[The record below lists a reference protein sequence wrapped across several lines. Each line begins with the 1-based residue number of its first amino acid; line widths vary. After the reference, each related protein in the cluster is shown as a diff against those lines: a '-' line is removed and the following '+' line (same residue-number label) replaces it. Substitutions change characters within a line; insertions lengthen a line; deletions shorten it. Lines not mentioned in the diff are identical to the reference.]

1 MNEEN
6 ETVNN
11 NPRTER
17 RRKRQR
23 EASSQTDEEADYD
36 SDQNGGPHGSLRWRD
51 EITQKID
58 KLLDILPLFEDL
70 KEELKTLKEE
80 NDRLRKS
87 LKKTDSEMKT
97 LKATQENMAT
107 DLHNIKDQLTKANL
121 DLESQKRRNIK
132 LEAQSRRSNIKFFNV
147 PESETD
153 GSSKETEKVV
163 KRLLQNELK
172 MSKDAV
178 DHLEFERVHRIPT
191 RQKADQADESSS
203 KPRPIIAKLS
213 FFKDKGRIFKH
224 VKNIDPNLK
233 IGVADD
239 FPKEIEDMRKELLP
253 VLKKAKK
260 QNKRATFNVDKLIID
275 GHIYR
280 GLETKE
286 LPYYANIMVS

>member
-11 NPRTER
+11 NPGTER

-36 SDQNGGPHGSLRWRD
+36 SDQNGGPHESLRWRD

-70 KEELKTLKEE
+70 KEELETLKVE

-97 LKATQENMAT
+97 LKAMQENMAT

-121 DLESQKRRNIK
+121 DLDSQKRRNIR

-153 GSSKETEKVV
+153 GSPKETEKVV

-172 MSKDAV
+172 MSEDAV

-191 RQKADQADESSS
+191 RQKADQADESSTS
-203 KPRPIIAKLS
+203 KP
-213 FFKDKGRIFKH
+213 
-224 VKNIDPNLK
+224 
-233 IGVADD
+233 
-239 FPKEIEDMRKELLP
+239 
-253 VLKKAKK
+253 
-260 QNKRATFNVDKLIID
+260 
-275 GHIYR
+275 
-280 GLETKE
+280 
-286 LPYYANIMVS
+286 

>member
-23 EASSQTDEEADYD
+23 EASSQTDEEVDYD

-153 GSSKETEKVV
+153 GSPKETEKVV

-172 MSKDAV
+172 MSKDRSTIWNLNEYTAFL
-178 DHLEFERVHRIPT
+178 HGKKQI
-191 RQKADQADESSS
+191 RQTNPQANLDLLLLNCLSS
-203 KPRPIIAKLS
+203 KIKDAFLSMSRTSTQTSRLALRMIFQRKL
-213 FFKDKGRIFKH
+213 K
-224 VKNIDPNLK
+224 
-233 IGVADD
+233 
-239 FPKEIEDMRKELLP
+239 
-253 VLKKAKK
+253 
-260 QNKRATFNVDKLIID
+260 T
-275 GHIYR
+275 
-280 GLETKE
+280 
-286 LPYYANIMVS
+286 